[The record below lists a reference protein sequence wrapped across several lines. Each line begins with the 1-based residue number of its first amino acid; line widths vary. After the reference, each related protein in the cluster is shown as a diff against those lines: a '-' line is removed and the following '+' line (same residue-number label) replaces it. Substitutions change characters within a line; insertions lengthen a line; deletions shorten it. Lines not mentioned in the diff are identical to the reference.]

1 MIVHFEC
8 ATTLVPQHQNT
19 MLQMFAFCIF
29 NYFRFFLGFRLQ
41 YNEKF
46 HSTIEL
52 HSYVCNIN
60 SSKKKNA
67 HFNVIYQMAMTNLKS
82 SLRYFMGFCLFLFR
96 VLLFSCIPLLFSW
109 KPSTRK
115 TRLERGSI
123 QSSGKSERDRRWKRT
138 RVNNGKQN
146 SHVMFELC
154 VYVICVSI
162 YFHYIHSYLL
172 KPSCCRRCGLLF
184 WWLATRKQ
192 CYSFRSF
199 HSLSLSSTLSFSC
212 ISVSFFDS
220 VRSFFIHPGYMFDAC
235 FHCVFGAFVC
245 LLFLTFSL
253 RKNNTEEQVWER
265 EKERAHSKNNDEE
278 KQKKK

>member
-1 MIVHFEC
+1 MRLPYMIVHFEC

-29 NYFRFFLGFRLQ
+29 NYLQ

-184 WWLATRKQ
+184 W
-192 CYSFRSF
+192 
-199 HSLSLSSTLSFSC
+199 
-212 ISVSFFDS
+212 
-220 VRSFFIHPGYMFDAC
+220 
-235 FHCVFGAFVC
+235 
-245 LLFLTFSL
+245 
-253 RKNNTEEQVWER
+253 
-265 EKERAHSKNNDEE
+265 
-278 KQKKK
+278 

>member
-1 MIVHFEC
+1 
-8 ATTLVPQHQNT
+8 
-19 MLQMFAFCIF
+19 
-29 NYFRFFLGFRLQ
+29 
-41 YNEKF
+41 
-46 HSTIEL
+46 
-52 HSYVCNIN
+52 
-60 SSKKKNA
+60 
-67 HFNVIYQMAMTNLKS
+67 MAMTNLKS

-199 HSLSLSSTLSFSC
+199 HSLSLFYSLILLYFGF
-212 ISVSFFDS
+212 IFRFGSFFFYSSWIYVWCMFSLCFWCLCLFVIFNFLSSEKQYQRTS
-220 VRSFFIHPGYMFDAC
+220 VRKRERAR
-235 FHCVFGAFVC
+235 AQQKQRR
-245 LLFLTFSL
+245 
-253 RKNNTEEQVWER
+253 RKTEEEVTIYR
-265 EKERAHSKNNDEE
+265 LRATLNSTFHIRWLCFGKRFYVLVPLIGIYDVIFNILFSIFMSFIRFGLGVTTTVFDLLHGIIYSLV
-278 KQKKK
+278 